1 MVRKKFLLVLANS
14 QKKGDRCVAGKI
26 LTPNENGTCDVGRW
40 VRPVHPGQ
48 SEGAIPLEMTMVDH
62 QWLAPL
68 DVIEIGL
75 AKPMGDP
82 DHPEDWQIDPNTPW
96 RKAAVVSKAYMP
108 QLCDDPEDLW
118 GIDSAFSRRVPSG
131 YVPTMT
137 TPSTLRLMTPS
148 APCVVKGF
156 MEDRK
161 DGRGPRLRVRLEIP
175 HNDTIHTFDVKDLA
189 FIVRYGIK
197 EHVFQYGQFQLR
209 YPEPAKVAFCLSL
222 TPPFNGFQ
230 YKIAAAIIEL
240 S

>member
-1 MVRKKFLLVLANS
+1 ML
-14 QKKGDRCVAGKI
+14 
-26 LTPNENGTCDVGRW
+26 
-40 VRPVHPGQ
+40 
-48 SEGAIPLEMTMVDH
+48 DH
-62 QWLAPL
+62 QFLAPL

-75 AKPMGDP
+75 EKPTHDP

-96 RKAAVVSKAYMP
+96 RKAAVVSKAHMP
-108 QLCDDPEDLW
+108 QLCDDAEDLW
-118 GIDSAFSRRVPSG
+118 GNDSAIPRKVPAG
-131 YVPTMT
+131 YVPTMAN
-137 TPSTLRLMTPS
+137 PSTLRLITPS
-148 APCVVKGF
+148 APCIVRGF

-175 HNDTIHTFDVKDLA
+175 HGDTIHAFDVKDLA
-189 FIVRYGIK
+189 FIARYGIK
-197 EHVFQYGQFQLR
+197 EHVLQYGKFQLR